1 MDDII
6 REGID
11 SLIRAGYY
19 ENKEKLLDDAFRV
32 MLEARPELK
41 VEVAV
46 ELYKEEKI
54 SLSRAAEIAGTSLE
68 GFKNILELKG
78 VKRKVEAPSKD
89 KIREADVV
97 LE

>member
-1 MDDII
+1 MEDII

-54 SLSRAAEIAGTSLE
+54 SLSSS
-68 GFKNILELKG
+68 
-78 VKRKVEAPSKD
+78 VC
-89 KIREADVV
+89 
-97 LE
+97 